1 VTGGLRPAR
10 ACHCSQCTKTH
21 DPAYLWSSNRRYT
34 SLRRLTRKR
43 FCSKHQVFSVV
54 TLCDG
59 TRRAQYI
66 PERECVEV
74 AIGPPWMQG
83 SSTCAGRNRAAA
95 TSLDLTRK
103 GEKIEEIKVM
113 RARARISLMIGSDS
127 QPRSPS
133 VSENSRNYAS

>member
-1 VTGGLRPAR
+1 
-10 ACHCSQCTKTH
+10 
-21 DPAYLWSSNRRYT
+21 
-34 SLRRLTRKR
+34 
-43 FCSKHQVFSVV
+43 
-54 TLCDG
+54 
-59 TRRAQYI
+59 
-66 PERECVEV
+66 VEV
-74 AIGPPWMQG
+74 AIVPPWMPRLVDVRWKE
-83 SSTCAGRNRAAA
+83 SAAA